1 MPTNQCGA
9 NGDTHTVCLMG
20 EANKRKS
27 ILIFVKCSIS
37 EIGFHS
43 TLTHTVHIVQNPKPM
58 LHMSVDVVPRL
69 LLHLLLLLLMSM
81 SQLCM
86 HPPTIMLCGSIIF
99 RICTLFNHTF
109 YWNRTRCGDKDRTGK
124 WLEVEK
130 WGLLSCSRVVSSM
143 ALA

>member
-37 EIGFHS
+37 EIGFQA

-58 LHMSVDVVPRL
+58 LHMSVDVVSPPPPPPPPAPPNVHVGAMYASTNHHVVWL
-69 LLHLLLLLLMSM
+69 NNIPNMYTIQPHLLLESNTMWG
-81 SQLCM
+81 Q
-86 HPPTIMLCGSIIF
+86 GS
-99 RICTLFNHTF
+99 
-109 YWNRTRCGDKDRTGK
+109 DREMVGGGEMGAFK
-124 WLEVEK
+124 L
-130 WGLLSCSRVVSSM
+130 
-143 ALA
+143 